1 MHVCVTG
8 SPCCTVE
15 KNKRKKTAI
24 MRGKYKCKI
33 LKMHLKLR
41 DQQPKAILYIQILLY
56 QNVMGRE
63 NQKTTI
69 DTLLHTHTHTH
80 QKQTKYNTKDHH
92 QIQGNC
98 PTITNAK
105 K

>member
-1 MHVCVTG
+1 
-8 SPCCTVE
+8 
-15 KNKRKKTAI
+15 
-24 MRGKYKCKI
+24 
-33 LKMHLKLR
+33 
-41 DQQPKAILYIQILLY
+41 
-56 QNVMGRE
+56 MGRE

-92 QIQGNC
+92 QIQGKC